1 MGVFLR
7 EESSEPNGF
16 LFCWDANSLF
26 SYSPFFPINS
36 KQLKGVLSL
45 TPLGVSFNYHFRI
58 LWYILLFSIC
68 EIWLFNSSSGT
79 LHLII
84 CFVRFC
90 LKMGLAG
97 PHGLYVLGSV
107 H

>member
-1 MGVFLR
+1 MVYIVVYIVIDQKKKKL
-7 EESSEPNGF
+7 
-16 LFCWDANSLF
+16 L
-26 SYSPFFPINS
+26 
-36 KQLKGVLSL
+36 
-45 TPLGVSFNYHFRI
+45 
-58 LWYILLFSIC
+58 YILLFSIC

>member
-58 LWYILLFSIC
+58 LWYILLYI
-68 EIWLFNSSSGT
+68 L
-79 LHLII
+79 LLIKKKKKI
-84 CFVRFC
+84 VVYIVVFY
-90 LKMGLAG
+90 L
-97 PHGLYVLGSV
+97 
-107 H
+107 